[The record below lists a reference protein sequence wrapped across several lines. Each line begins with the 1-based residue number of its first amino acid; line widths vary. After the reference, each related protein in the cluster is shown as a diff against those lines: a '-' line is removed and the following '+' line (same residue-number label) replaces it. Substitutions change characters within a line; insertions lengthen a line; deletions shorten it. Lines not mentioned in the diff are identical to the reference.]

1 MKQIMKFIALTIVMI
16 MFAVNSYGQA
26 SANATA
32 SATAIIL
39 TPISITTVDNLSF
52 GTIVPS
58 STLAGSVLLSPAG
71 VTTLTN
77 VTLHPS
83 GTVTPATFDVTG
95 EPGLTYTI
103 AIAPATVNIS
113 NGGTTM
119 SVSAFTSTPAV
130 GVGSGLLDGTTG
142 TQTISVGALLTVGA
156 NQAPGTYTN
165 ATAFTVTINY
175 N

>member
-1 MKQIMKFIALTIVMI
+1 MKRITKFFALSIVMVI
-16 MFAVNSYGQA
+16 FAANSYGQSTA
-26 SANATA
+26 SATA

-58 STLAGSVLLSPAG
+58 TTQAGSVLLSPAG

-83 GTVTPATFDVTG
+83 GTVSPATFDVTG

-113 NGGTTM
+113 NGATTM

-142 TQTISVGALLTVGA
+142 TETISVGALLTVGA

>member
-1 MKQIMKFIALTIVMI
+1 MKQITKFFALAIVI
-16 MFAVNSYGQA
+16 ITFAANSYGQSSA
-26 SANATA
+26 SATA

-39 TPISITTVDNLSF
+39 TPISISTVDNLSF

-58 STLAGSVLLSPAG
+58 ATLAGSVLLTPAG
-71 VTTLTN
+71 GTTLTN

-83 GTVTPATFDVTG
+83 GTVTPASFDVTG

-113 NGGTTM
+113 NGVTTM
-119 SVSAFTSTPAV
+119 SVGPFTSNPAV

-142 TQTISVGALLTVGA
+142 TQTISVGALLTVGI

-165 ATAFTVTINY
+165 ATAFTVTVNY